1 MQNKELREALSKR
14 ILVLDGAMGTQ
25 IQRFGLEERD
35 FRGERFDNHQK
46 NLKGCNDVLCL
57 TQPNIVADIHYAY
70 LDAGADIIE
79 TNSFNANAVSLA
91 EYGLAG
97 IVAEINQAAARIARR
112 EADRMALA
120 GRKCWVAGSV
130 GPTSKTLSLSADVD
144 DPASRELDFDTLKKA
159 YVEQMSALIAGGVDI
174 LQIETIFDTLN
185 AKAAIVAAHEAMQLA
200 GKMVELVLSVTL
212 SSSGGRTLS
221 GQTLEAFV
229 ASVSHANPLALGLNC
244 GFGAESLEPYLRRL
258 GDLTEAFVALYP
270 NAGLPNAMG
279 EYDETPDVTAAH
291 IARLA
296 SEGSLNIA
304 GGCCGTTP
312 AHIRAIAEAVRGVA
326 PRKPKVTSQGLV
338 LSGLETTVV
347 SASRNFTNIGE
358 RCNVAGSRKFL
369 RLVSEKSYDEAVG
382 IACRQVEA

>member
-1 MQNKELREALSKR
+1 MRNKELREALSKR

-57 TQPNIVADIHYAY
+57 TQPNIVADIHHAY

-91 EYGLAG
+91 EYGLDG

-112 EADRMALA
+112 EAGRMALA

-200 GKMVELVLSVTL
+200 GKMVETGAVSDAFLLWWTDTFRTDIGGVCCQRQSCKSFGSRIELRIWRRKSGAVLAEAWRL
-212 SSSGGRTLS
+212 DGG
-221 GQTLEAFV
+221 F
-229 ASVSHANPLALGLNC
+229 C
-244 GFGAESLEPYLRRL
+244 CF
-258 GDLTEAFVALYP
+258 
-270 NAGLPNAMG
+270 
-279 EYDETPDVTAAH
+279 
-291 IARLA
+291 I
-296 SEGSLNIA
+296 SE
-304 GGCCGTTP
+304 C
-312 AHIRAIAEAVRGVA
+312 RIAECDG
-326 PRKPKVTSQGLV
+326 
-338 LSGLETTVV
+338 
-347 SASRNFTNIGE
+347 
-358 RCNVAGSRKFL
+358 
-369 RLVSEKSYDEAVG
+369 
-382 IACRQVEA
+382 